1 MDYICA
7 ITGSLSDNDAQLTET
22 GPLGWVKITIERQ
35 IPNPEYMQLQAY
47 KNMIA
52 EQQFLAVRDQLPEG
66 DAQAE
71 AEVRIGI
78 GFGVRAQFAPLE
90 AEIEEFTTQ
99 YEEVYISPPEEDE
112 DVLMV
117 LNEIREALGLYDGQ
131 ESSEAEAI
139 AAVPEEEAAPS
150 AAEEGGEG

>member
-117 LNEIREALGLYDGQ
+117 LNEIRESLGLYDGQ

-139 AAVPEEEAAPS
+139 AAVPKEEAAPS